1 MSQPTLDE
9 KHHLIITIFL
19 KKSFKEPFF
28 MTMIEITY
36 PNQFYNYSVE
46 PVSLHRHAVWLRMRI
61 KSHIKNKKVVV
72 HISPTHQS
80 HCASPLGPPPP
91 PSTFLIIDFTI
102 GERPLMTS
110 DFRVGLVGP
119 KLLQKFGR

>member
-1 MSQPTLDE
+1 MIMLE
-9 KHHLIITIFL
+9 IIV
-19 KKSFKEPFF
+19 
-28 MTMIEITY
+28 
-36 PNQFYNYSVE
+36 PNQFYHYSAG
-46 PVSLHRHAVWLRMRI
+46 PVSVHRHAAWLRRGR
-61 KSHIKNKKVVV
+61 KSHIIGKKVVV

-80 HCASPLGPPPP
+80 HCASPLAPPP
-91 PSTFLIIDFTI
+91 PSTFLMIDFTI